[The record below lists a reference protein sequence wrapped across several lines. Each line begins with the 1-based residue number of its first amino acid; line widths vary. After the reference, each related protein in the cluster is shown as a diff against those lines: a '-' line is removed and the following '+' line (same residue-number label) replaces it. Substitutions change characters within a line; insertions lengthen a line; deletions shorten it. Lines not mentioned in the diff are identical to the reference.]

1 MPFAGHRAPV
11 VHSQPQLRPVR
22 LGMPCPDPDVAVE
35 AEGGLVVDPDDP
47 RLTGL
52 APDRDLLRAARPRLG
67 RPVWG
72 YRLAGGEPLARL
84 GVHPHRLPR
93 LTLGRKAEPERA
105 DLGLEHSRS

>member
-52 APDRDLLRAARPRLG
+52 APDRDLPLPQVNVTTLRILRVVDDPGQLRQPDPNRPEHRDDREVAALSKRP
-67 RPVWG
+67 
-72 YRLAGGEPLARL
+72 ARANL
-84 GVHPHRLPR
+84 FQLR
-93 LTLGRKAEPERA
+93 
-105 DLGLEHSRS
+105 